1 LDKAGTI
8 EEIAHILRDC
18 GRELIGADG
27 IALVLRDGDLCHYFE
42 EDAIGPLWKGQ
53 KFPMGACISGWAMLK
68 RQTVCIADIRMDK
81 RIPYDLYENTF
92 VRSLVMAPAEKNPP
106 VAALGAYWS
115 WAHGLRRRGRRRRS
129 FGGSGWS
136 GNRESAATSL
146 RANGL
151 SRQPRDRY
159 RRTLNRLGTSAVRGV
174 EKSSSLLQLC
184 NQKSEPPI
192 YDKTMKSFRRGRQ
205 LHVRFCLH
213 QSFA

>member
-1 LDKAGTI
+1 MEADMTLARFADEPATLRDTTERLDNVGTI

-27 IALVLRDGDLCHYFE
+27 IAPVLRDGDLCHYFE

-115 WAHGLRRRGRRRRS
+115 WAHVA
-129 FGGSGWS
+129 
-136 GNRESAATSL
+136 SADEVA
-146 RANGL
+146 
-151 SRQPRDRY
+151 
-159 RRTLNRLGTSAVRGV
+159 AVEALAEAVGAAIVRV
-174 EKSSSLLQLC
+174 
-184 NQKSEPPI
+184 
-192 YDKTMKSFRRGRQ
+192 RQ
-205 LHVRFCLH
+205 LHSART
-213 QSFA
+213 A